1 MVIKT
6 ILRYIENEINQSVT
20 PSAEKFAILG
30 NISRLESG
38 GGASNADLQD
48 KVILTLVN
56 IDEEKTLKNNPHY
69 VRDGEAL
76 LKRNPTLFLNLY
88 VLISCGADDYETAL
102 SKISYVIGFFQS
114 KHVFTPENAEAA
126 FPDEHVEKI
135 IMDMFSMN
143 FEQVNHLW
151 GIMGGKY
158 IPSVLYKMR
167 LVPVQE
173 DRGKGG
179 PVVREIKTTENAN

>member
-6 ILRYIENEINQSVT
+6 ILRYLENEINQSVT
-20 PSAEKFAILG
+20 PSAEKFAQLG
-30 NISRLESG
+30 NIARLESG
-38 GGASNADLQD
+38 SGASNADLQD

-56 IDEEKTLKNNPHY
+56 IDEEKTLKNSPHY

-76 LKRNPTLFLNLY
+76 IRRNPTLFLNLY
-88 VLISCGADDYETAL
+88 VLISCAAEDYETAL
-102 SKISYVIGFFQS
+102 SKISYIVGFFQR
-114 KHVFTPENAEAA
+114 KHVFTAENAEAA

-135 IMDMFSMN
+135 IMDMFSLN

-151 GIMGGKY
+151 GILGGKY
-158 IPSVLYKMR
+158 IPSVLFKMR

-173 DRGKGG
+173 DRGKDG
-179 PVVREIKTTENAN
+179 PLVREIKTTENAN